1 MTQGDTQTHLETILY
16 SDPNNES
23 LQEYLKFQ
31 YFLGS

>member
-16 SDPNNES
+16 SDPNES